1 MKLWTDVNEEL
12 NAFAEAMR
20 TEQPVSDKGIIAAAW
35 RGYRRTCLPDNLR
48 QDREDDTRM
57 AFYGGATVMI
67 RRLALLTAGATEQSA
82 TKVFDA
88 IEKEVD
94 EFGMKLD
101 TAFGFGVN

>member
-1 MKLWTDVNEEL
+1 
-12 NAFAEAMR
+12 
-20 TEQPVSDKGIIAAAW
+20 
-35 RGYRRTCLPDNLR
+35 
-48 QDREDDTRM
+48 M